1 MHVAFSLDLE
11 RLGES
16 CGYSGIS
23 RKKSYLL
30 SNMVKGES
38 YGKVSKVRGE
48 SWSKKLV
55 KKNGIF
61 RKDLKGDLKGVL
73 FWFRGLNRL
82 D

>member
-16 CGYSGIS
+16 CGNSGIS

-48 SWSKKLV
+48 SWSKK
-55 KKNGIF
+55 NGIF
-61 RKDLKGDLKGVL
+61 GKDLKGDLKGVL